1 MGWQRGGG
9 VRRIQLGCWSCLEAE
24 QPRQHGWST
33 FRRWAA
39 RSGFPAIQTSNAG
52 AKLASG
58 IELAGQCVPCDLRL
72 SGPRGRD
79 VAAAGAAASRTC
91 RPCLR
96 RGLLPDGCGGW
107 RLRRVK
113 RSTSGFQMRRGTA
126 SNEAGG
132 SLFSRLHDHRLR
144 SHERFQ
150 SQSRRTP
157 T

>member
-24 QPRQHGWST
+24 QPRQHGWSP

-39 RSGFPAIQTSNAG
+39 RSGFPAIQASNAR

-72 SGPRGRD
+72 AGPRGRD
-79 VAAAGAAASRTC
+79 VTVAGAAASRTC
-91 RPCLR
+91 WPCLR
-96 RGLLPDGCGGW
+96 RGLLPDGCGRR
-107 RLRRVK
+107 RLRGVK

-126 SNEAGG
+126 PNEAGG